1 MTDRQAQLLQN
12 AYRERAKIR
21 VILADNPDNV
31 VVQTFG
37 KIMLWGFNRAIAN
50 KEAKWGV

>member
-12 AYRERAKIR
+12 AYRERAKIC
-21 VILADNPDNV
+21 VHLAANPDNIV
-31 VVQTFG
+31 IQTLG
-37 KIMLWGFNRAIAN
+37 KVMLWGFNRAIAN